1 LARHWPRRAR
11 VLFRRQKAWFLPAA
25 ALVDW
30 RGTGRAEPGYFSAGK
45 KRGFCRLRHSLIGA
59 ALAAQSP
66 GTFPPAKSAVFA
78 GCGTR

>member
-1 LARHWPRRAR
+1 MG
-11 VLFRRQKAWFLPAA
+11 A